1 MSMDYFEIEGKNK
14 LFGEVTI
21 SGAKNAVL
29 PLMAA
34 SILND
39 EPLTINNVPK
49 LSDSITMANLIEKM
63 GGKVRFNKSQ
73 IIIDPKE
80 LDNPYAPYELVKTMR
95 ASFYVLGPL
104 VAKFGQAKVS
114 LPGGCAWGPRP
125 VDFHL
130 EGLKKLG
137 IDISLDAG
145 YVIAKSKKIVGNK
158 IIFPKI
164 SVGATGN
171 VLMAAVVAEGDS
183 EIHNAAAEP
192 EIQQLC
198 LLLNEMGAKIS
209 GIGTNILK
217 IKGVKKLGG
226 VSSIK
231 VIPDRIEAGTFLIAV
246 AATGGE
252 VLLKNVEPKH
262 LESVISLLKESNID
276 IKVIDEDIQVRSDG
290 LNINSSNMETNEYP
304 GFPTDLQ
311 AQWML
316 LMCLATKGSTIKEN
330 IYFDRFTHILELNR
344 LGCDISLKDGT
355 ASIKG
360 NTKLIGANV
369 MSTDIRAS
377 AALIIAALCAEGS
390 TTISRVY
397 HIDRGY
403 DKIEEKL
410 SKIGAKITR
419 KK

>member
-1 MSMDYFEIEGKNK
+1 MDYFEIEGKNQ
-14 LFGEVTI
+14 LFGDITV

-39 EPLTINNVPK
+39 KPLTISNVPK
-49 LSDSITMANLIEKM
+49 LSDSITMGNLIKEM
-63 GGKVRFNKSQ
+63 GGEVSFEESN
-73 IIIDPKE
+73 IFINPKN
-80 LDNPYAPYELVKTMR
+80 LNTPYAPYKLVKTMR

-104 VAKFGQAKVS
+104 IAKFGEAKVS

-137 IDISLDAG
+137 IDITLEAG
-145 YVIAKSKKIVGNK
+145 YVIAKAKKMIGNK
-158 IIFPKI
+158 IRFPKI

-171 VLMAAVVAEGDS
+171 VLMAAVLAEGQS

-198 LLLNEMGAKIS
+198 FLLNQMGAKIS
-209 GIGTNILK
+209 GIGTNLLTIE
-217 IKGVKKLGG
+217 GVESLGG
-226 VSSIK
+226 VDSIV

-246 AATGGE
+246 AATGGK
-252 VLLKNVEPKH
+252 VKLNNVEPKH
-262 LESVISLLKESNID
+262 MESVINLLRKSGID
-276 IKVIDEDIQVRSDG
+276 IIEDKKSITVTSNG
-290 LNINSSNMETNEYP
+290 LDIKACNMETNEYP

-316 LMCLATKGSTIKEN
+316 LMSLASGNSTIKEN

-344 LGCDISLKDGT
+344 LGCDVHLEDGC

-360 NTKLIGANV
+360 DRSLIGANV

-377 AALIIAALCAEGS
+377 ASLIIGALCADGA
-390 TTISRVY
+390 TNLSRVY

-410 SKIGAKITR
+410 AKVGAKITR

>member
-1 MSMDYFEIEGKNK
+1 MDYFEIEGKNQ
-14 LFGEVTI
+14 LFGEITV

-39 EPLTINNVPK
+39 RPLTITNVPK
-49 LSDSITMANLIEKM
+49 LSDSITMGNLIKEM
-63 GGKVRFNKSQ
+63 GGNVSFDQSN
-73 IIIDPKE
+73 ITINPKN
-80 LDNPYAPYELVKTMR
+80 LNTPYAPYNLVKTMR

-104 VAKFGQAKVS
+104 IAKFGEAKVS

-130 EGLKKLG
+130 EGFKKLG
-137 IDISLDAG
+137 IEIALEAG
-145 YVIAKSKKIVGNK
+145 YVHAKAKKIIGNK
-158 IIFPKI
+158 IVFPKI

-171 VLMAAVVAEGDS
+171 VLMAAVLAEGKT

-209 GIGTNILK
+209 GIGTNILT
-217 IKGVKKLGG
+217 IQGVEKLGG
-226 VSSIK
+226 VDSID

-246 AATGGE
+246 AATGGK
-252 VLLKNVEPKH
+252 VKLNNVEPKH
-262 LESVISLLKESNID
+262 MESVISLLRKSNID
-276 IKVIDEDIQVRSDG
+276 IFEEKDSIIVTSNGLDIKACD
-290 LNINSSNMETNEYP
+290 METHEYP

-311 AQWML
+311 AQWMI
-316 LMCLATKGSTIKEN
+316 LMSLASGSSTIKEN

-344 LGCDISLKDGT
+344 LGCDVHLEDGC
-355 ASIKG
+355 AAIKG
-360 NTKLIGANV
+360 GRSLVGANV

-377 AALIIAALCAEGS
+377 AALIIAALCAKGS
-390 TTISRVY
+390 TSISRVY

-410 SKIGAKITR
+410 AKVGAKITR

>member
-1 MSMDYFEIEGKNK
+1 MDYFEIEGKNK
-14 LFGEVTI
+14 LFGDIAI

-34 SILND
+34 AILND
-39 EPLTINNVPK
+39 RALTITNVPK
-49 LSDSITMANLIEKM
+49 LSDSITMGNLIKGM
-63 GGKVRFNKSQ
+63 GGEVNFDDSS
-73 IIIDPKE
+73 IVIDPKK
-80 LDNPYAPYELVKTMR
+80 LNTPYAPYKLVKTMR

-104 VAKFGQAKVS
+104 VARFGEAKVS

-137 IDISLDAG
+137 IHISLEAG

-158 IIFPKI
+158 ILFPKI

-171 VLMAAVVAEGDS
+171 VLMAAVLAEGDT

-198 LLLNEMGAKIS
+198 LLLNQMGAKIS

-217 IKGVKKLGG
+217 IQGVENLGG
-226 VSSIK
+226 VDSIK

-246 AATGGE
+246 AATGGK
-252 VLLKNVEPKH
+252 VRLNNVEPKH
-262 LESVISLLKESNID
+262 MESVISLLKQSNID
-276 IKVIDEDIQVRSDG
+276 IEIEKDSILVTSTGSDIKA
-290 LNINSSNMETNEYP
+290 SSMETNEYP

-316 LMCLATKGSTIKEN
+316 LMSLSVGDSTIKEN

-344 LGCDISLKDGT
+344 LGCDVHLDKDH
-355 ASIKG
+355 AVIKG
-360 NTKLIGANV
+360 DRFLIGADV

-390 TTISRVY
+390 TSISRVY

-403 DKIEEKL
+403 DRIEEKL
-410 SKIGAKITR
+410 VKVGAKITR

>member
-1 MSMDYFEIEGKNK
+1 MDYFEIEGKNQ
-14 LFGEVTI
+14 LFGDITV

-34 SILND
+34 SMLND
-39 EPLTINNVPK
+39 RPLTISNVPK
-49 LSDSITMANLIEKM
+49 LSDSITMGNLIKEM
-63 GGKVRFNKSQ
+63 GGKVSFDQSN
-73 IIIDPKE
+73 ITINPKN
-80 LDNPYAPYELVKTMR
+80 LNTPYAPYKLVKTMR

-104 VAKFGQAKVS
+104 VAKFGEAKVS

-125 VDFHL
+125 VDFHI

-137 IDISLDAG
+137 VEIILEAG
-145 YVIAKSKKIVGNK
+145 YVIAKAKKMIGNK
-158 IIFPKI
+158 IVFPKI

-171 VLMAAVVAEGDS
+171 VLMAAVLAEGKT

-209 GIGTNILK
+209 GIGTNILI
-217 IKGVKKLGG
+217 IKGVEKLGG
-226 VSSIK
+226 VDSIN

-246 AATGGE
+246 AATGGK
-252 VLLKNVEPKH
+252 VKLNNVEPKH
-262 LESVISLLKESNID
+262 MESVISLLRKSNID
-276 IKVIDEDIQVRSDG
+276 IKEESDSIIVTSNGLDIKACD
-290 LNINSSNMETNEYP
+290 METHEYP

-316 LMCLATKGSTIKEN
+316 LMSLASGNSTIKEN

-344 LGCDISLKDGT
+344 LGCEVHLEGGSAI
-355 ASIKG
+355 IKG
-360 NTKLIGANV
+360 DRSLIGTNV

-377 AALIIAALCAEGS
+377 AALILAALCAEGS
-390 TTISRVY
+390 SNISRVY

-410 SKIGAKITR
+410 AKVGAKITR

>member
-1 MSMDYFEIEGKNK
+1 MDYFEIEGKNQ
-14 LFGEVTI
+14 LFGDITV

-39 EPLTINNVPK
+39 RPLTITNVPK
-49 LSDSITMANLIEKM
+49 LSDSITMGKLIKEM
-63 GGKVRFNKSQ
+63 GGKVSFDQSN
-73 IIIDPKE
+73 ITINPKN
-80 LDNPYAPYELVKTMR
+80 LNTPYAPYNLVKTMR

-104 VAKFGQAKVS
+104 IAKFGEAKVS

-130 EGLKKLG
+130 EGFKKLG
-137 IDISLDAG
+137 IEIALEAG
-145 YVIAKSKKIVGNK
+145 YVHAKAKKIIGNK
-158 IIFPKI
+158 IVFPKI

-171 VLMAAVVAEGDS
+171 ILMAAVLAEGKT

-209 GIGTNILK
+209 GIGTNIL
-217 IKGVKKLGG
+217 IIQGVEKLGG
-226 VSSIK
+226 VDSID

-246 AATGGE
+246 AATGGK
-252 VLLKNVEPKH
+252 VKLNNVEPKH
-262 LESVISLLKESNID
+262 MESVISLLRKSNID
-276 IKVIDEDIQVRSDG
+276 IFEEKDSIIVTSNGLDIKACD
-290 LNINSSNMETNEYP
+290 METHEYP

-311 AQWML
+311 AQWMI
-316 LMCLATKGSTIKEN
+316 LMSLASGSSTIKEN

-344 LGCDISLKDGT
+344 LGCDVHLEDGC
-355 ASIKG
+355 AAIKG
-360 NTKLIGANV
+360 GRSLVGANV

-377 AALIIAALCAEGS
+377 AALIIAALCAKGS
-390 TTISRVY
+390 TSISRVY

-410 SKIGAKITR
+410 AKVGAKITR

>member
-1 MSMDYFEIEGKNK
+1 MDYFEIEGKNQ
-14 LFGEVTI
+14 LFGDITV

-39 EPLTINNVPK
+39 KPLTISNVPK
-49 LSDSITMANLIEKM
+49 LSDSITMGNLIKEM
-63 GGKVRFNKSQ
+63 GGEVSFEESNIFINQKN
-73 IIIDPKE
+73 
-80 LDNPYAPYELVKTMR
+80 LNTPYAPYKLVKTMR

-104 VAKFGQAKVS
+104 IAKFGEAKVS

-137 IDISLDAG
+137 IDITLEAG
-145 YVIAKSKKIVGNK
+145 YVIAKAKKMIGNK
-158 IIFPKI
+158 IRFPKI

-171 VLMAAVVAEGDS
+171 VLMAAVLAEGQS

-198 LLLNEMGAKIS
+198 FLLNQMGAKIS
-209 GIGTNILK
+209 GIGTNILT
-217 IKGVKKLGG
+217 IEGVESLGG
-226 VSSIK
+226 VDSID

-246 AATGGE
+246 AATGGK
-252 VLLKNVEPKH
+252 VKLNNVEPKH
-262 LESVISLLKESNID
+262 MESVINLLRKSGID
-276 IKVIDEDIQVRSDG
+276 IIEDKKSITVTSNG
-290 LNINSSNMETNEYP
+290 LDIKACNMETHEYP

-316 LMCLATKGSTIKEN
+316 LMSLASGNSTIKEN

-344 LGCDISLKDGT
+344 LGCDVHLEDGC

-360 NTKLIGANV
+360 DRSLIGANV

-377 AALIIAALCAEGS
+377 AALIIGALCADGA
-390 TTISRVY
+390 TNISRVY

-410 SKIGAKITR
+410 AKVGAKITR

>member
-1 MSMDYFEIEGKNK
+1 
-14 LFGEVTI
+14 
-21 SGAKNAVL
+21 
-29 PLMAA
+29 
-34 SILND
+34 
-39 EPLTINNVPK
+39 
-49 LSDSITMANLIEKM
+49 
-63 GGKVRFNKSQ
+63 
-73 IIIDPKE
+73 
-80 LDNPYAPYELVKTMR
+80 MR

-104 VAKFGQAKVS
+104 IAKFGEAKVS

-125 VDFHL
+125 VDFHI

-137 IDISLDAG
+137 VEITLEAG
-145 YVIAKSKKIVGNK
+145 YVVAKAKKMIGNK
-158 IIFPKI
+158 IVFPKI

-171 VLMAAVVAEGDS
+171 VLMAAVLAEGQT

-209 GIGTNILK
+209 GIGTNILM
-217 IKGVKKLGG
+217 IEGVETLGG
-226 VSSIK
+226 VNSID

-246 AATGGE
+246 AATGGK
-252 VLLKNVEPKH
+252 VKLNNVEPKH
-262 LESVISLLKESNID
+262 MESVISLLRKSNID
-276 IKVIDEDIQVRSDG
+276 IVEDKDSIIVTSNG
-290 LNINSSNMETNEYP
+290 LDIKACDMETHEYP

-316 LMCLATKGSTIKEN
+316 LMSLASGNSTIKEN

-344 LGCDISLKDGT
+344 LGCDVYLEEGSAT
-355 ASIKG
+355 IKG
-360 NTKLIGANV
+360 DRSLIGANV

-390 TTISRVY
+390 TSISRVY

-410 SKIGAKITR
+410 AMVGAKIAR

>member
-1 MSMDYFEIEGKNK
+1 MDYFEIEGKNQ
-14 LFGEVTI
+14 LFGDITV

-39 EPLTINNVPK
+39 KPLTISNVPK
-49 LSDSITMANLIEKM
+49 LSDSITMGNLIKEM
-63 GGKVRFNKSQ
+63 GGEVSVEESNIFIN
-73 IIIDPKE
+73 PKN
-80 LDNPYAPYELVKTMR
+80 LNTPYAPYKLVKTMR

-104 VAKFGQAKVS
+104 IAKFGEAKVS

-137 IDISLDAG
+137 IDITLEAG
-145 YVIAKSKKIVGNK
+145 YVIAKAKKMIGNK
-158 IIFPKI
+158 IRFPKI

-171 VLMAAVVAEGDS
+171 VLMAAVLAEGQS

-198 LLLNEMGAKIS
+198 FLLNQMGAKIS
-209 GIGTNILK
+209 GIGTNILT
-217 IKGVKKLGG
+217 IEGVESLGG
-226 VSSIK
+226 VDSID

-246 AATGGE
+246 AATGGK
-252 VLLKNVEPKH
+252 VKLNNVEPKH
-262 LESVISLLKESNID
+262 MESVINLLRKSDID
-276 IKVIDEDIQVRSDG
+276 IIEDKKSITVTSNGSD
-290 LNINSSNMETNEYP
+290 IKACNMETHEYP

-316 LMCLATKGSTIKEN
+316 LMSLASGNSTIKEN

-344 LGCDISLKDGT
+344 LGCDVHLEDGCAT
-355 ASIKG
+355 IKG
-360 NTKLIGANV
+360 DRSLIGANV

-377 AALIIAALCAEGS
+377 AALIIGALCADGA
-390 TTISRVY
+390 TNISRVY

-410 SKIGAKITR
+410 AKVGAKITR

>member
-1 MSMDYFEIEGKNK
+1 MDYFEIEGKNQ
-14 LFGEVTI
+14 LFGDITV

-39 EPLTINNVPK
+39 RPLTISNVPK
-49 LSDSITMANLIEKM
+49 LSDSITMGNLIKEM
-63 GGKVRFNKSQ
+63 GGKVSFDQSN
-73 IIIDPKE
+73 ITINPKN
-80 LDNPYAPYELVKTMR
+80 LNTPYAPYKLVKTMR

-104 VAKFGQAKVS
+104 IAKFGEAKVS

-125 VDFHL
+125 VDFHI

-137 IDISLDAG
+137 VEITLEAG
-145 YVIAKSKKIVGNK
+145 YVVAKAKKMIGNK
-158 IIFPKI
+158 IVFPKI

-171 VLMAAVVAEGDS
+171 VLMAAVLAEGQT

-209 GIGTNILK
+209 GIGTNIL
-217 IKGVKKLGG
+217 IIEGVETLGG
-226 VSSIK
+226 VNSID

-246 AATGGE
+246 AATGGK
-252 VLLKNVEPKH
+252 VKLNNVEPKH
-262 LESVISLLKESNID
+262 MESVISLLRKSNID
-276 IKVIDEDIQVRSDG
+276 IVEDKDSIIVTSNG
-290 LNINSSNMETNEYP
+290 LDIKACDMETHEYP

-316 LMCLATKGSTIKEN
+316 LMSLASGNSTIKEN

-344 LGCDISLKDGT
+344 LGCDVHLKEGSAT
-355 ASIKG
+355 IKG
-360 NTKLIGANV
+360 DRSLIGANV

-390 TTISRVY
+390 TSISRVY

-410 SKIGAKITR
+410 AKVGAKITR